1 MKIPDIIKQEPLPV
15 TTGISKLTKVT
26 FARNPLPVLLKE
38 PADFW
43 DEILIANEA
52 YMLDEITHPRIRHKL
67 AFDAAAHRL
76 FLEYVEGATL
86 NELIVAGVTRNEPG
100 RTHRILQSL
109 AETMADLHAGILC
122 DRPTVHNDLKSLNVL
137 VPTAFPVESVLI
149 DFSHS
154 YSGVGR

>member
-86 NELIVAGVTRNEPG
+86 NELIVAGVTR
-100 RTHRILQSL
+100 S
-109 AETMADLHAGILC
+109 
-122 DRPTVHNDLKSLNVL
+122 
-137 VPTAFPVESVLI
+137 
-149 DFSHS
+149 
-154 YSGVGR
+154 